1 MDDGLKAPAIVSS
14 IRRGEGIICLVVAK
28 ETSSLCLL
36 NSADVVDEARQNLP
50 GAVKR
55 MSMSVITTIR
65 HKSSIPDFSWRLSIY
80 QRIVACLSRPTR
92 CVERR
97 TRIIFTSIYGLMVL
111 TLVALWPQVNVHEL
125 AAAPSHVASMA
136 RYQLGA
142 SHRERVGIYV
152 CRAPGWP
159 KSITSALASRL
170 EAAGMKPVP
179 LSIAELTNPA
189 IINGRDLPA
198 LILVNPAMIP
208 ADAVAAVK
216 SYARSPGLLVSLGA
230 PAFTNM
236 EFRLGSRW
244 VTESQMLRRI
254 KQIIHNHPLALPQ
267 HARLWMEASSSPTA
281 PSKVVMLKTTSQLP
295 PGEVYGYKFRFH
307 LNGWCNFRSPAI
319 TVPAQNHY
327 TVFWAKG
334 GPHARQ
340 LNVECDERDGSRWIA
355 VVKLHSHW
363 TRYVLPEVAFHGWP
377 DPPVDG
383 RFFPGDHLHLPR
395 ATTISFGL
403 ANGFTTEKNGR
414 YYTVDV
420 AGVGT
425 ARLPSQ
431 DAQSFAAAL
440 ASKFHGAPLIHM
452 ISPTY
457 KLFPVTDMHTL
468 AVNPRQAIAP
478 LTALPTPASTMGLY
492 PRAQST
498 GLDLHMATRYIP
510 LLNCV
515 GTKGR
520 FVAIAAAL
528 ELPSTAA
535 SKGQGATLSIPIT
548 DGAFFGSPSVQDWL
562 TAVIKRVQQGLYLAE
577 GGASRYATFANTPLK
592 FGAVVMNKGLVP
604 QTVQV
609 VSTFTTAGG
618 KIAYQHSFSG
628 VVPSGTARA
637 FTSHWTPAV
646 PLHWERV
653 YRVTTVLQ
661 QQTTGAAKIVDRLVG
676 SLRVLC
682 IQSRQHFVTSS
693 KGLFYLRGK
702 PWYVDGVNFWPES
715 SMAQENGALY
725 QHWSSRQSYDPQT
738 VERNLR
744 DVKAIGFNTISI
756 PFDRGDNAWNVLDVL
771 ARARELGLHVNLS
784 IAGIDQLGGE
794 AGGPG
799 KFNFKAVQNA
809 ISELHLAS
817 NATLFAYDIAWEPFW
832 GRYNA
837 RRRLDAQWRMWIIRH
852 YGSVKKA
859 QAAWRF
865 PVPRR
870 RGQVTNPREAQIL
883 AGRNG
888 KAAAMV
894 LAYHHFLSA
903 LLVRTYGRAIRLI
916 HQADPHHLVSFRMSM
931 AGYPKEPPDDYY
943 AFTALRHIV
952 DIFEPEAYG
961 HLMSQAP
968 LRVRRAAFTIQ
979 YARAVNPALP
989 VIYAEYGNSQWNNA
1003 QDSESASAAKRTA
1016 NIYAGFY
1023 RTILAA
1029 GGNGA
1034 ICWWFP
1040 GGYRCGERSDY
1051 GIINPDRSWR
1061 PVTYVIHHFAARM
1074 EASRPL
1080 PVPRVWIPIQLGDG
1094 QSEYSIYKSVKKK
1107 FWAAYQAGRLPG
1119 LKATWI
1125 HGVVAVSRHHFA
1137 TGGTR

>member
-1 MDDGLKAPAIVSS
+1 MHLAAAA
-14 IRRGEGIICLVVAK
+14 E
-28 ETSSLCLL
+28 ETSSFHLL
-36 NSADVVDEARQNLP
+36 YDVVDMVGSHPTKKPYTVIGMPMAIIATTRRDSLMPHGPWWFSVHPHFTAIAARP
-50 GAVKR
+50 KR
-55 MSMSVITTIR
+55 CMDGR
-65 HKSSIPDFSWRLSIY
+65 
-80 QRIVACLSRPTR
+80 SRM
-92 CVERR
+92 
-97 TRIIFTSIYGLMVL
+97 IAHWLAGLMMLTFL
-111 TLVALWPQVNVHEL
+111 TLGPPALSPVC
-125 AAAPSHVASMA
+125 AAAPNDAALMSNHHPGVS
-136 RYQLGA
+136 
-142 SHRERVGIYV
+142 REHVGIYQA
-152 CRAPGWP
+152 RAPGWP
-159 KSITSALASRL
+159 NSITSGLASRL
-170 EAAGMKPVP
+170 QAAGMAPVV
-179 LSIAELTNPA
+179 LSVHQLTNSA
-189 IINGRDLPA
+189 ILRAHHLPV

-216 SYARSPGLLVSLGA
+216 SYARSSGLLVSLGA

-244 VTESQMLRRI
+244 VTESQMLSRM
-254 KQIIHNHPLALPQ
+254 KQIIHSHPLALPQ
-267 HARLWMEASSSPTA
+267 HARLWMEASSSPKA

-307 LNGWCNFRSPAI
+307 LNGWCSFRSPAI
-319 TVPAQNHY
+319 AVRAQDRY

-340 LNVECDERDGSRWIA
+340 LNVECDEHDGSRWIA
-355 VVKLHSHW
+355 VVKLHTHW

-377 DPPVDG
+377 DPRVAG

-395 ATTISFGL
+395 ATAISFGL
-403 ANGFTTEKNGR
+403 ANGFTTEKNGGV
-414 YYTVDV
+414 YTVEV

-425 ARLPSQ
+425 ARLPAR
-431 DAQSFAAAL
+431 DAQSFTAAL
-440 ASKFHGAPLIHM
+440 ASKFHSTPRIHM

-457 KLFPVTDMHTL
+457 KLFPVTDMHIL

-478 LTALPTPASTMGLY
+478 LTALPTPNSTMGLY
-492 PRAQST
+492 PRAQAT
-498 GLDLHMATRYIP
+498 GLDQHMATRYIP
-510 LLNCV
+510 LLNCL

-528 ELPSTAA
+528 ELPSSAA
-535 SKGQGATLSIPIT
+535 RAGQGRTLSIPIT
-548 DGAFFGSPSVQDWL
+548 DGAFFASPSVQDWL
-562 TAVIKRVQQGLYLAE
+562 TVVIKHVQQGLYLAE
-577 GGASRYATFANTPLK
+577 GGAKRYATFANTPLP
-592 FGAVVMNKGLVP
+592 FGAIVINKGSLP
-604 QTVQV
+604 QAVRV
-609 VSTFTTAGG
+609 ISTFTNAAGQVVH
-618 KIAYQHSFSG
+618 QHTFSG
-628 VVPSGTARA
+628 IVRPGTDQKFA
-637 FTSHWTPAV
+637 SSWTP
-646 PLHWERV
+646 PLPAHWHRI
-653 YRVTTVLQ
+653 YHVTTVLEKQ
-661 QQTTGAAKIVDRLVG
+661 KAGTEKVVDRLVG
-676 SLRVLC
+676 SLRVLSLHG
-682 IQSRQHFVTSS
+682 QRHFVTARN
-693 KGLFYLRGK
+693 GLLFLRGK

-725 QHWSSRQSYDPQT
+725 QHWSSCQSYDPQT

-794 AGGPG
+794 DGGPG
-799 KFNFKAVQNA
+799 KFNFKAVQHA

-837 RRRLDAQWRMWIIRH
+837 RRRLDAQWRAWIIRH

-859 QAAWRF
+859 QAAWHF
-865 PVPRR
+865 PVSRR
-870 RGQVTNPREAQIL
+870 RGQVTNPRQAQIL
-883 AGRNG
+883 AGRKG

-903 LLVRTYGRAIRLI
+903 LLARTYGRAIGLI
-916 HQADPHHLVSFRMSM
+916 HKVDSHHLVTFRMSM
-931 AGYPKEPPDDYY
+931 AGYPKEPPDVYY
-943 AFTALRHIV
+943 AFTALSHLV
-952 DIFEPEAYG
+952 DMFEPEAYG

-968 LRVRRAAFTIQ
+968 QRVRRAAFTIQ

-1003 QDSESASAAKRTA
+1003 QDSESAGAAKRTA

-1040 GGYRCGERSDY
+1040 GGYRCRERSDY

-1107 FWAAYQAGRLPG
+1107 FWAAYQAGTLPG

-1125 HGVVAVSRHHFA
+1125 HGVVP
-1137 TGGTR
+1137 

>member
-1 MDDGLKAPAIVSS
+1 MAI
-14 IRRGEGIICLVVAK
+14 IATTRR
-28 ETSSLCLL
+28 
-36 NSADVVDEARQNLP
+36 
-50 GAVKR
+50 
-55 MSMSVITTIR
+55 
-65 HKSSIPDFSWRLSIY
+65 KSSTPNGPWWLGIHPHVIAFAVRPKHGMGRWMIMIAKWLCGLIALTILIHWLS
-80 QRIVACLSRPTR
+80 ALSPV
-92 CVERR
+92 C
-97 TRIIFTSIYGLMVL
+97 
-111 TLVALWPQVNVHEL
+111 
-125 AAAPSHVASMA
+125 AAARNEAALPSHHHHGIS
-136 RYQLGA
+136 
-142 SHRERVGIYV
+142 RERVGIYQA
-152 CRAPGWP
+152 RGPGWP
-159 KSITSALASRL
+159 QSIASSLASRL
-170 EAAGMKPVP
+170 QAAGMKPVV
-179 LSIAELTNPA
+179 LSIHQLTNP
-189 IINGRDLPA
+189 GRLSA
-198 LILVNPAMIP
+198 RHLSVLILVNPAMIP
-208 ADAVAAVK
+208 ADAVASVK
-216 SYARSPGLLVSLGA
+216 NYARSSGLLVSLGA

-244 VTESQMLRRI
+244 VTESQMLSRI
-254 KQIIHNHPLALPQ
+254 KQIIHNHPLGLPR
-267 HARLWMEASSSPTA
+267 HARFWMAASSSPTE
-281 PSKVVMLKTTSQLP
+281 PSTVVMLKTPSQLP
-295 PGEVYGYKFRFH
+295 PGEVYGYQFRFH
-307 LNGWCNFRSPAI
+307 LNGWCSFRSPAI
-319 TVPAQNHY
+319 AVRAQDHY

-340 LNVECDERDGSRWIA
+340 LNVECDEQDGSRWIA

-363 TRYVLPEVAFHGWP
+363 TRYVLPEIAFHGWP
-377 DPPVDG
+377 DPPVAG

-395 ATTISFGL
+395 ARNISFGL

-414 YYTVDV
+414 DYTVDI

-425 ARLPSQ
+425 ARLPVQ
-431 DAQSFAAAL
+431 DAHSFAAAL
-440 ASKFHGAPLIHM
+440 ASKFHGAPRIHM

-457 KLFPVTDMHTL
+457 KLFPVTDMRTL

-478 LTALPTPASTMGLY
+478 LTLLPTPQSTMGLY
-492 PRAQST
+492 PRAQAT
-498 GLDLHMATRYIP
+498 GLDQHMATRYIP
-510 LLNCV
+510 LLNCL
-515 GTKGR
+515 GARGH

-528 ELPSTAA
+528 ELPSSAA
-535 SKGQGATLSIPIT
+535 RVGQGSTLSIPIT
-548 DGAFFGSPSVQDWL
+548 DGAFFASPSVQDWL
-562 TAVIKRVQQGLYLAE
+562 AAVIKRVQQGLYLAE
-577 GGASRYATFANTPLK
+577 GGGKRYATFANTPLS
-592 FGAVVMNKGLVP
+592 FGALVINKGPLP
-604 QTVQV
+604 QAVRV
-609 VSTFTTAGG
+609 ISTFTDAEGQV
-618 KIAYQHSFSG
+618 IHQ
-628 VVPSGTARA
+628 RA
-637 FTSHWTPAV
+637 FTGIIRPAGEQKFVSSWTPPIPA
-646 PLHWERV
+646 HWHRI
-653 YRVTTVLQ
+653 YHVTTVLEKQ
-661 QQTTGAAKIVDRLVG
+661 KAGTEKVVDRLVG
-676 SLRVLC
+676 SLRVLSLHG
-682 IQSRQHFVTSS
+682 QQHFVTARN
-693 KGLFYLRGK
+693 GLLFLRGK

-794 AGGPG
+794 DGGPG
-799 KFNFKAVQNA
+799 KFNFKAVQNV
-809 ISELHLAS
+809 ISELHLDS

-852 YGSVKKA
+852 YGSVKNA

-883 AGRNG
+883 SGRNG

-894 LAYHHFLSA
+894 LAYHHFLTG
-903 LLVRTYGRAIRLI
+903 LLARTYGRAIGLI
-916 HQADPHHLVSFRMSM
+916 HKVDSHHLVTFRMSM
-931 AGYPKEPPDDYY
+931 AGYPKEPPDVYY
-943 AFTALRHIV
+943 AFTALSHLV
-952 DIFEPEAYG
+952 DMFEPEAYG

-968 LRVRRAAFTIQ
+968 QRVRRAAFTIQ

-989 VIYAEYGNSQWNNA
+989 VIYAEFGNSQWNNA

-1107 FWAAYQAGRLPG
+1107 FWAAYQAGTLPG
-1119 LKATWI
+1119 LKVTWV
-1125 HGVVAVSRHHFA
+1125 HGVAP
-1137 TGGTR
+1137 

>member
-1 MDDGLKAPAIVSS
+1 MS
-14 IRRGEGIICLVVAK
+14 I
-28 ETSSLCLL
+28 
-36 NSADVVDEARQNLP
+36 
-50 GAVKR
+50 
-55 MSMSVITTIR
+55 ITTTCR
-65 HKSSIPDFSWRLSIY
+65 KSSIPDFSWRLRIY

-92 CVERR
+92 RVERR
-97 TRIIFTSIYGLMVL
+97 ARIILTLICGLLVL
-111 TLVALWPQVNVHEL
+111 TFLILWPPTLSHVC
-125 AAAPSHVASMA
+125 AAAQNDAALMLRH
-136 RYQLGA
+136 
-142 SHRERVGIYV
+142 HRGVSRDHVGIYQ
-152 CRAPGWP
+152 CCAPGWP
-159 KSITSALASRL
+159 KSISSALATRL
-170 EAAGMKPVP
+170 QAAGMTPVV
-179 LSIAELTNPA
+179 LSSRELTHPA
-189 IINGRDLPA
+189 MLNAHHLSV

-216 SYARSPGLLVSLGA
+216 SCARSSGLLVSLGA

-244 VTESQMLRRI
+244 VTESQMLQRI

-267 HARLWMEASSSPTA
+267 HARLWMEASSNPKE
-281 PSKVVMLKTTSQLP
+281 PSKVEILKTPSQLP

-307 LNGWCNFRSPAI
+307 LNGWCNFRSPPI

-377 DPPVDG
+377 DPPVAG

-395 ATTISFGL
+395 ATTIYFGL

-414 YYTVDV
+414 YYTVGV

-425 ARLPSQ
+425 ARLPAQ
-431 DAQSFAAAL
+431 DSRSFAAAL

-468 AVNPRQAIAP
+468 VVDPRQAIAP
-478 LTALPTPASTMGLY
+478 RTALPTPSSTMGLY
-492 PRAQST
+492 PRAQAT
-498 GLDLHMATRYIP
+498 GLDQHLAMRYIP
-510 LLNCV
+510 LLNCM
-515 GTKGR
+515 GDKGR

-535 SKGQGATLSIPIT
+535 RTGQGSTLSIPIT
-548 DGAFFGSPSVQDWL
+548 DGAFFASPAVQDWL

-577 GGASRYATFANTPLK
+577 GGAERYATFGNTPLQ
-592 FGAVVMNKGLVP
+592 FGAVVNNKGPLP
-604 QTVQV
+604 QAVRV
-609 VSTFTTAGG
+609 VSTFTTAHGN
-618 KIAYQHSFSG
+618 IAHQH
-628 VVPSGTARA
+628 T
-637 FTSHWTPAV
+637 FTGIIRPDSAQKFASSWTP
-646 PLHWERV
+646 PIPTHWQRV
-653 YRVTTVLQ
+653 YQVTTVLEKQ
-661 QQTTGAAKIVDRLVG
+661 KAGTEKVVDRLVG
-676 SLRVLC
+676 SLRVLSLHG
-682 IQSRQHFVTSS
+682 QRHFVTARN
-693 KGLFYLRGK
+693 GLLYLHGK

-756 PFDRGDNAWNVLDVL
+756 PFDRGDDPWSVLDVL
-771 ARARELGLHVNLS
+771 ARARALGLHVNLS
-784 IAGIDQLGGE
+784 ITGVDGLGGE
-794 AGGPG
+794 DGGPG
-799 KFNFKAVQNA
+799 KFNFKAVQNL
-809 ISELHLAS
+809 ISELHLTS

-852 YGSVKKA
+852 YDSVKKA

-894 LAYHHFLSA
+894 LAYHRFLSA
-903 LLVRTYGRAIRLI
+903 LLDRSYGRAIRLI
-916 HQADPHHLVSFRMSM
+916 HKTDPHHLVSFRMSM

-968 LRVRRAAFTIQ
+968 QRVRRAAFTIQ

-989 VIYAEYGNSQWNNA
+989 VIYAEFGNSQWNNA

-1051 GIINPDRSWR
+1051 GIINSDRSWR

-1074 EASRPL
+1074 ERSRPL
-1080 PVPRVWIPIQLGDG
+1080 PVPHEWIPIQVGGG
-1094 QSEYSIYKSVKKK
+1094 QSESSIYQSVKKK
-1107 FWAAYQAGRLPG
+1107 FWAAYQAGTLPG
-1119 LKATWI
+1119 LKVTWV
-1125 HGVVAVSRHHFA
+1125 HGVAPTAHAR
-1137 TGGTR
+1137 

>member
-1 MDDGLKAPAIVSS
+1 MLPRLIAFAAPAPHCIDPRMRIT
-14 IRRGEGIICLVVAK
+14 IRRLGGLLVL
-28 ETSSLCLL
+28 T
-36 NSADVVDEARQNLP
+36 
-50 GAVKR
+50 
-55 MSMSVITTIR
+55 
-65 HKSSIPDFSWRLSIY
+65 
-80 QRIVACLSRPTR
+80 
-92 CVERR
+92 
-97 TRIIFTSIYGLMVL
+97 VL
-111 TLVALWPQVNVHEL
+111 TLWPPALSHVCAAAQSGVALMSRHRHGV
-125 AAAPSHVASMA
+125 SHD
-136 RYQLGA
+136 
-142 SHRERVGIYV
+142 HVGIYQ

-159 KSITSALASRL
+159 KHISSALATRL
-170 EAAGMKPVP
+170 QAAGMTPVV
-179 LSIAELTNPA
+179 LSIHQLTNPTMLKA
-189 IINGRDLPA
+189 RHLSV

-208 ADAVAAVK
+208 ADAVPAVK
-216 SYARSPGLLVSLGA
+216 SFARSSGLLVSLGA

-244 VTESQMLRRI
+244 VTESQMLDRI
-254 KQIIHNHPLALPQ
+254 KQIIHNHPLALPR
-267 HARLWMEASSSPTA
+267 HARLWMEASSIPA
-281 PSKVVMLKTTSQLP
+281 DPSKVEILKIPSQLP

-307 LNGWCNFRSPAI
+307 LDGWCSFRSPAI
-319 TVPAQNHY
+319 AVRAQDHY

-355 VVKLHSHW
+355 VVKLHRRW
-363 TRYVLPEVAFHGWP
+363 TRYVLPEIAFHGWP
-377 DPPVDG
+377 DPPVAG
-383 RFFPGDHLHLPR
+383 RFFPGDHLHMPR

-414 YYTVDV
+414 SYTVDV

-425 ARLPSQ
+425 ASLPEQ
-431 DAQSFAAAL
+431 DARSFAAAL

-468 AVNPRQAIAP
+468 VVNPRQAIAP
-478 LTALPTPASTMGLY
+478 LTALPTPDSTMGLY
-492 PRAQST
+492 PRSQAT
-498 GLDLHMATRYIP
+498 GLYLHMATRYIP

-515 GTKGR
+515 GTNGR

-528 ELPSTAA
+528 ELPSSAA
-535 SKGQGATLSIPIT
+535 RAGQGSTLSIPIT
-548 DGAFFGSPSVQDWL
+548 DGAFFASPAVQDWL
-562 TAVIKRVQQGLYLAE
+562 TAVIKRVQRGLYLTE
-577 GGASRYATFANTPLK
+577 GGPEHYAMFADAPLQFGAMVINKGPLPQAVRVISTITNADGHPVHQHTFTGIIRSDSARRFASR
-592 FGAVVMNKGLVP
+592 
-604 QTVQV
+604 
-609 VSTFTTAGG
+609 
-618 KIAYQHSFSG
+618 
-628 VVPSGTARA
+628 
-637 FTSHWTPAV
+637 WTPPA
-646 PLHWERV
+646 PAHWHCI
-653 YRVTTVLQ
+653 YQVTTVLEKQ
-661 QQTTGAAKIVDRLVG
+661 KAGSEKVVDRLVA
-676 SLRVLC
+676 SLRVLSLLS
-682 IQSRQHFVTSS
+682 QHHFVTARN
-693 KGLFYLRGK
+693 GLLLFRGK

-756 PFDRGDNAWNVLDVL
+756 PFDRGDNAWNLLDVL
-771 ARARELGLHVNLS
+771 ARARELSLHVNLS

-799 KFNFKAVQNA
+799 KFNLKAVQKLIA
-809 ISELHLAS
+809 ELHLAS

-852 YGSVKKA
+852 YGSVKNA
-859 QAAWRF
+859 QAAWRC

-883 AGRNG
+883 NGRNG

-894 LAYHHFLSA
+894 LAYHRFLSA
-903 LLVRTYGRAIRLI
+903 LLGRTYGRAIALI
-916 HQADPHHLVSFRMSM
+916 HKADSHHLVSFRMSM
-931 AGYPKEPPDDYY
+931 AGYPKEPPDVYY
-943 AFTALRHIV
+943 AFTALSRLV
-952 DIFEPEAYG
+952 DMFEPEAYG
-961 HLMSQAP
+961 RLMSQAP
-968 LRVRRAAFTIQ
+968 QRVRLAAFTIQ

-1003 QDSESASAAKRTA
+1003 TDSESASAARRTA
-1016 NIYAGFY
+1016 NIYTGFY
-1023 RTILAA
+1023 RTTLAA

-1080 PVPRVWIPIQLGDG
+1080 PVPHVWIPIQLGDG
-1094 QSEYSIYKSVKKK
+1094 QSEYDIYKSVKGK
-1107 FWAAYQAGRLPG
+1107 FWAAYQGGALPG

-1125 HGVVAVSRHHFA
+1125 HSVAPVSLHHFA
-1137 TGGTR
+1137 ARATRQDLR